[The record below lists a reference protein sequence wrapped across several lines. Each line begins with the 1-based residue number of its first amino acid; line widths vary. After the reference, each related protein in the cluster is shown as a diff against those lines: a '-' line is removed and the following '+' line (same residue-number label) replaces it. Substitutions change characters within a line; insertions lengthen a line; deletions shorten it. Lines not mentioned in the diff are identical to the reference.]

1 MNAKPLIIYHKDCT
15 DGYGAAFAAW
25 YEFRDNAEYL
35 ACQYGDDNHKGNILE
50 IIDGRGVYI
59 LDFSFPKEV
68 MEELIERAETVVWLD
83 HHKTAFESWC
93 PGEFDRY
100 EYQTPNTY
108 ILLNN
113 NRSGAV
119 LSWEYFFA
127 PEQAPRLLRHI
138 DDRDRWQFKM
148 EGTKE
153 IHAMLSSMKP
163 WAFEQWEKLL
173 DTPVDQ
179 LAADGAAIL
188 RAQNLHVSSM
198 TKQAMKCA
206 IVNPRDTY
214 GMFPAEG
221 LAVNA
226 TLHISEVGNEL
237 AKKSGTY
244 GLVWYVGQDGR
255 CKCSLRSIGDYDV
268 SAIAKTFGGGG
279 HKNAAGFETDITNI
293 MKWVGVME

>member
-1 MNAKPLIIYHKDCT
+1 MNTKPLVIYHKDCT

-25 YEFRDNAEYL
+25 YQFRDRAEYL
-35 ACQYGDDNHKGNILE
+35 ACQYGDENHKGNILE
-50 IIDGRGVYI
+50 IVDDRPVYI
-59 LDFSFPKEV
+59 LDFSFPKDV
-68 MEELIERAETVVWLD
+68 MLEMRLRAESLVWLD
-83 HHKTAFESWC
+83 HHKTAFDEWC
-93 PGEFDRY
+93 GGRMARQEFRD
-100 EYQTPNTY
+100 EKTY
-108 ILLNN
+108 TLLDNDK
-113 NRSGAV
+113 SGAV
-119 LSWEYFFA
+119 LSWEYFFE

-148 EGTKE
+148 EGTRE
-153 IHAMLSSMKP
+153 IHAMLSSVKP
-163 WAFEQWEKLL
+163 WSFEQWEKLL

-198 TKQAMKCA
+198 TKQAMQCA

-279 HKNAAGFETDITNI
+279 HKNAAGFETDFTNI